1 MLWDSFPP
9 SFRPNGPSRVDFGP
23 IYDFLIFRKPNLE
36 QGRGSAWTRH
46 GAQPGPG
53 TGLGLDQ
60 GRGLFGDHLGPI
72 WGPILRDPFR
82 GIGRGPGTHFSG
94 IHLGGSVG
102 ALGPIWRP
110 KADILEAE
118 GRHYGGRRP
127 TKWGS
132 GGGAPRNQKM

>member
-1 MLWDSFPP
+1 M
-9 SFRPNGPSRVDFGP
+9 FG
-23 IYDFLIFRKPNLE
+23 
-36 QGRGSAWTRH
+36 A
-46 GAQPGPG
+46 
-53 TGLGLDQ
+53 
-60 GRGLFGDHLGPI
+60 HLGPI

-132 GGGAPRNQKM
+132 GGGAPRNQKSKKPVSVWIILSRLVVHVQKRSAANKASNVHGNVVILTP